1 MAKLRKISLSPD
13 ELGAIPDEFKN
24 NEFGFTQYAIDDQG
38 FKYARAAQ
46 EDDDFAGI
54 GTLSRLRGTEEGN
67 WKRLDV
73 GQEAQDEY
81 RRKTGRLIDPG
92 RSTLTPEGV
101 TIDPALTAEKEKQS
115 ALAASNLRKVQESRK
130 NVIGDRSTFVGRKT
144 SGLRDSIA
152 RSKEQLSERL
162 QKTGVTGEF
171 GEQSKETLK
180 ANADQKLAS
189 GELLASNELAS
200 LEGNFDL
207 MEGGAAELLNKID
220 INQFVQDMEAR
231 GLSQELKSKLLR
243 IERGQDALSGAA
255 SQRKRERLGQVVML
269 ASVFSSSRTFK
280 YDMESLDNQQILDA
294 MMELDVEKWKYNGE
308 DESHIGC
315 YAEDFNERFG
325 IKDKKTIDVVD
336 IIGVL
341 MASIQAQQAQ
351 LEELKGKS

>member
-1 MAKLRKISLSPD
+1 MASLRRTSLSPD
-13 ELGAIPDEFKN
+13 ELGAIPDEFKK
-24 NEFGFTQYAIDDQG
+24 NEFGFTKYAVDDQG
-38 FKYARAAQ
+38 IKYARAAR
-46 EDDDFAGI
+46 EDDDTVSGR
-54 GTLSRLRGTEEGN
+54 LSVLGGLNDEWT
-67 WKRLDV
+67 RLDTS
-73 GQEAQDEY
+73 QEAQDEHK
-81 RRKTGRLIDPG
+81 RKTGRLIDPG

-269 ASVFSSSRTFK
+269 ASVFSSRTFK
-280 YDMESLDNQQILDA
+280 YDMESLDNQQILDS
-294 MMELDVEKWKYNGE
+294 MMELNVEKWKYNGE